1 MGRHDIRLRR
11 KRMTSRRIES
21 HKNYY
26 EVMRRHQKT
35 SRLKKVFKLLILLIF
50 FLALIFFSYSLLTKV
65 NEADQSQEE
74 NTSYR
79 VKIKTEQQV

>member
-65 NEADQSQEE
+65 NEADQSQKE
-74 NTSYR
+74 NNSYR

>member
-1 MGRHDIRLRR
+1 
-11 KRMTSRRIES
+11 MTSRRIES

-65 NEADQSQEE
+65 SEADKSKEE
-74 NTSYR
+74 NTSYS
-79 VKIKTEQQV
+79 VEINTEQRI